1 MGLRLSDI
9 GEPLDW
15 ASTGMVFKHKHED
28 KIIKIMPRVPSEQ
41 PVRYI
46 KRKLDDADW
55 MMQYGWTYLASDS
68 STKFFKRVM
77 KYKTSSPK
85 GWLKSVPNWMPKVSD
100 ADSDRIDYH
109 DIVDLIDQQLAKE
122 MPLCC
127 NDEMIID
134 GGIYF
139 CPDCENNWDAV
150 DGDELLS
157 IFTAHKVSKV
167 AVNYIIM
174 EYLPEKV
181 ESLDSG
187 QQLEW
192 QQEINSWLWNN
203 MATLVRDMV
212 GNEENYLRR
221 ATGELVFFDPV
232 VTMMPSPKAFKEMN
246 TMNSMAFLELMCGDT
261 SERTID
267 KSFDDYVYK
276 EYYSDL
282 KPLKIYGQYCVPTGT
297 IDRNSD
303 YLSLEWYRSE
313 EEPSLEDYTLF
324 DLANSNVVGNNWST
338 NVGRYA

>member
-28 KIIKIMPRVPSEQ
+28 KIIKIMPRVPSKE

-68 STKFFKRVM
+68 STKFFKRILGEELP
-77 KYKTSSPK
+77 S
-85 GWLKSVPNWMPKVSD
+85 WMPKISE

-109 DIVDLIDQQLAKE
+109 DIVDLIELQFAKQIG
-122 MPLCC
+122 
-127 NDEMIID
+127 DYHD
-134 GGIYF
+134 
-139 CPDCENNWDAV
+139 
-150 DGDELLS
+150 DELLS
-157 IFTAHKVSKV
+157 IFTANKVSKV

-192 QQEINSWLWNN
+192 QHEINSWLWNN

-212 GNEENYLRR
+212 GNEDNYLRR
-221 ATGELVFFDPV
+221 ATGELVFFAPV
-232 VTMMPSPKAFKEMN
+232 VSMMPSPKAFKEMN
-246 TMNSMAFLELMCGDT
+246 TMNTMAFLELMCGDT

>member
-109 DIVDLIDQQLAKE
+109 DIVDLIDLQFAKQIG
-122 MPLCC
+122 
-127 NDEMIID
+127 DYHD
-134 GGIYF
+134 
-139 CPDCENNWDAV
+139 
-150 DGDELLS
+150 DELLS
-157 IFTAHKVSKV
+157 IFTANKVSKV

>member
-9 GEPLDW
+9 GEPLAW

-28 KIIKIMPRVPSEQ
+28 KIIKIMPRVPSKE

-46 KRKLDDADW
+46 KRKLDDVDW

-68 STKFFKRVM
+68 STKFFKRILGEELP
-77 KYKTSSPK
+77 S
-85 GWLKSVPNWMPKVSD
+85 WMPKISE

-127 NDEMIID
+127 NEEMIID
-134 GGIYF
+134 RGIYF

-150 DGDELLS
+150 DSDELLS
-157 IFTAHKVSKV
+157 VFTANKVSKV

-212 GNEENYLRR
+212 GNEDNYLRR

-246 TMNSMAFLELMCGDT
+246 TMNSMAFLELMCA
-261 SERTID
+261 ERTID

-282 KPLKIYGQYCVPTGT
+282 KPFKIYGQYCVPTGT
-297 IDRNSD
+297 IDQGSD
-303 YLSLEWYRSE
+303 YLSLEWYRS